1 MNATQTTPAPELTT
15 KAPKGKSLKLNSK
28 PASKIDEQKQQV
40 AAQLEELQRQQLE
53 LFQQEEA
60 ERLTRNTEL
69 KAQYDELLADARD
82 YRDLAKNANDPD
94 KQRQFF
100 SEARSCEQAAASI
113 AAELGLNVPAPEVEK
128 SPWYTKNHSVIAAL
142 QVIGVIA
149 AMWLL
154 KWYFQE
160 FRLDILEQ
168 NAKLPAEQQMSPYDD
183 SSLQKLVFEKLALFT
198 DLPFALIVL
207 TLIVPFVGFYLL
219 PFLKARKDFHTEFYE
234 ELTPWQRACITTCF
248 VLGLLL
254 FFALS
259 HQVKP

>member
-1 MNATQTTPAPELTT
+1 MTQSIPNAPKNNTRTLNSLNADQPTEEQLLEQFNALQARIAEINLAKVQEQETQRLTAQNDYKQLLAGAEDFRKKALQAISQGKKEHFENQMYQCLDAAQTMRDEFPFLAEAETQAPAPE
-15 KAPKGKSLKLNSK
+15 AG
-28 PASKIDEQKQQV
+28 
-40 AAQLEELQRQQLE
+40 
-53 LFQQEEA
+53 
-60 ERLTRNTEL
+60 
-69 KAQYDELLADARD
+69 
-82 YRDLAKNANDPD
+82 
-94 KQRQFF
+94 
-100 SEARSCEQAAASI
+100 
-113 AAELGLNVPAPEVEK
+113 K
-128 SPWYTKNHSVIAAL
+128 SPWYTRNHRLLAVL
-142 QVIGVIA
+142 QVIGVITA
-149 AMWLL
+149 IWML

-160 FRLDILEQ
+160 YRVSILED
-168 NAKLPAEQQMSPYDD
+168 NAKLPDSVPPVSPYDD